1 MVDILK
7 GQFDSMVHTMN
18 QELHS
23 IQETTTTLE
32 KEIHTLTKERDE
44 LGIAPHKLPSNR
56 VLLDVGGTY
65 FSTTF
70 ETITKVPDSML
81 GRMFSGRFPIH
92 INSDDG
98 RIFIDRDGT
107 HFHHILNFLRD
118 PENNPIK
125 IKEKTTLEELKIECE
140 YYGLIEAIFGV
151 KGSLTVPDNLD
162 WLNNKNIRV
171 HSFSSQ
177 LSGFPCTN
185 TLDPNV
191 TYWLSESG
199 QTTNQWIVYEFP
211 SRVYVNK
218 IMMKNDSFECTAK
231 DWNVQVSD
239 DDDLTSWNVVKEF
252 QAKCGNQVTSDQFF
266 EEFEVRAKYIK
277 LFFKNNWGGGGG
289 SYILVTNIKFF
300 GGELE
305 D

>member
-1 MVDILK
+1 MVEILK
-7 GQFDSMVHTMN
+7 GQFDSMVSSMN
-18 QELHS
+18 SELQA
-23 IQETTTTLE
+23 IQLATSVLE
-32 KEIHTLTKERDE
+32 KEIDILVRERDD

-56 VLLDVGGTY
+56 VLLDVGGSF
-65 FSTTF
+65 FSTTT
-70 ETITKVPDSML
+70 ETLNKVPDSWL

-92 INSDDG
+92 VNLDDG

-118 PENNPIK
+118 PVNNSVK
-125 IKEKTTLEELKIECE
+125 IKDKTTLDDLKIECE
-140 YYGLIEAIFGV
+140 YYGLIPAMFGAIDL
-151 KGSLTVPDNLD
+151 SVPDNLD

-171 HSFSSQ
+171 QSFSSQ

-185 TLDPNV
+185 TLDPNQ

-199 QTTNQWIVYEFP
+199 QTTNQWIVFEFP
-211 SRVYVNK
+211 TKVYVNK

-231 DWNVQVSD
+231 DWNVQVSE
-239 DDDLTSWNVVKEF
+239 DDDLVSWNTVKEF
-252 QAKCGNQVTSDQFF
+252 QARCGNQCTTDQTF

-277 LFFKNNWGGGGG
+277 LFFKNNWGPGGG

-300 GGELE
+300 GAELE